1 MKKKKIIDYFKT
13 SQVFSCH
20 TVLLEISRWPTL
32 YTHIV
37 QEKGNVFAFVHS
49 VISSHNHANHEFSHF
64 RNSCLGH
71 VPFPAPEGPREL
83 ISCQGHPKTPHAR
96 SKAWE
101 EWLPH
106 DLLLFDFLLS
116 WGKQIN
122 HSLSV
127 PGLLVLDMA
136 WHEQHDPSPP
146 SCHPLLRGKQAFN
159 LFPSK
164 PTNFGMGST
173 QHRSFAKMWGK
184 SVRVRL
190 SPF

>member
-1 MKKKKIIDYFKT
+1 MSDT
-13 SQVFSCH
+13 
-20 TVLLEISRWPTL
+20 T
-32 YTHIV
+32 
-37 QEKGNVFAFVHS
+37 AFVHS
-49 VISSHNHANHEFSHF
+49 ISRSHNRANQQFSHF
-64 RNSCLGH
+64 RNSCPGGLYDFPTRILRELKAEWRGTALGH

-83 ISCQGHPKTPHAR
+83 TGCQSHPKTPHAR
-96 SKAWE
+96 SETWE
-101 EWLPH
+101 EWLPR
-106 DLLLFDFLLS
+106 DLLHFDFLLS
-116 WGKQIN
+116 WGKQIH

-136 WHEQHDPSPP
+136 WHEQHCPSPP
-146 SCHPLLRGKQAFN
+146 SCHPLPRGKQAFN